1 MTLVPN
7 RSSFALWSPEAMP
20 TPRSLLDRLFEEV
33 AGPGPSNARIPLD
46 MTETESHLL
55 IDLALPGVRPD
66 DLDLQA
72 EGRTLA
78 IRGRYAPAG
87 SEGRNVW
94 VRSLPRGDFHFTLTL
109 PVKVETD
116 NVNATLDAGMLHLE
130 LPKVAEAR
138 TRKIEVRQVQNTAM
152 KAIS

>member
-1 MTLVPN
+1 MASSDPHHLVGLIEA
-7 RSSFALWSPEAMP
+7 ALAEARRNGP
-20 TPRSLLDRLFEEV
+20 AASAVAASLEQALLGARGL
-33 AGPGPSNARIPLD
+33 AAPGGPD
-46 MTETESHLL
+46 E
-55 IDLALPGVRPD
+55 GVRPE

-72 EGRTLA
+72 EGRALV

-116 NVNATLDAGMLHLE
+116 SVNATLDAGMLHLE

-138 TRKIEVRQVQNTAM
+138 TRKIEVRQVQNSAM